1 MEHKTDEDGLPS
13 LQLKLALKPTR
24 PLPVGYSIAFSSLSL
39 KVSCRAFVSVR
50 GIAARLART
59 VESETATRA
68 GALVGN
74 GRCGLAL
81 PDVCRLLG
89 RRRSRDTNR
98 VCFCGSH
105 ERRTLFCLWVQVRL
119 SPESTCPSQA
129 YNFDW
134 ATALN
139 KVSVA
144 ATPLASQLT
153 IQIQQPPPP
162 VTAQPAVAAASI
174 AAYTPPNGPRA
185 GGTTAFDQCTAVC
198 VGMLP
203 RGARSTDFGGR
214 YLGDGYR
221 ADVSVRPI
229 ACSHR
234 RKRVPR
240 TSVR

>member
-1 MEHKTDEDGLPS
+1 
-13 LQLKLALKPTR
+13 
-24 PLPVGYSIAFSSLSL
+24 
-39 KVSCRAFVSVR
+39 
-50 GIAARLART
+50 
-59 VESETATRA
+59 
-68 GALVGN
+68 
-74 GRCGLAL
+74 
-81 PDVCRLLG
+81 
-89 RRRSRDTNR
+89 
-98 VCFCGSH
+98 
-105 ERRTLFCLWVQVRL
+105 LWVQVRL

-162 VTAQPAVAAASI
+162 VTVQPAVAAASI

-185 GGTTAFDQCTAVC
+185 GGTTAFDQCTAAC
-198 VGMLP
+198 VGMFP
-203 RGARSTDFGGR
+203 RGARSADFGGR

-221 ADVSVRPI
+221 PDVSVRPV
-229 ACSHR
+229 ARSHR